1 MMVYT
6 LRRRMTHEED
16 IDVLKIYEGEADGSK
31 KALRIVGGRERDG
44 KAIVATRQRLYTVM
58 FRGG

>member
-1 MMVYT
+1 
-6 LRRRMTHEED
+6 MTHEED